1 MFIMTWSCTFCCASF
16 QIFIGYS
23 NPECNTVK
31 YSWFQWGD
39 EGQDVS
45 HFCQDVMLLHSLI
58 SFQLISLL
66 PSILY
71 TPGSVS
77 ITFFAKEH

>member
-1 MFIMTWSCTFCCASF
+1 MLITTWSCTFCCAFF

-31 YSWFQWGD
+31 HRWFQWGD

-45 HFCQDVMLLHSLI
+45 HFCQDVML
-58 SFQLISLL
+58 
-66 PSILY
+66 
-71 TPGSVS
+71 
-77 ITFFAKEH
+77 